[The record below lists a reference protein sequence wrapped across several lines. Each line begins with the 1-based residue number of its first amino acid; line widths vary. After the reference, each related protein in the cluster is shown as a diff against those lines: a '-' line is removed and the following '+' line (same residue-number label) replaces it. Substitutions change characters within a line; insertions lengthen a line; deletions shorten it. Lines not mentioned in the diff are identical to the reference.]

1 LGAGSKGAPI
11 GVFAP
16 IIRPFETRKH
26 KREKNMRATEL
37 RPGLGVKMDGKLFV
51 ITNFEHR
58 TPGNLRAFIQ
68 VKIRN
73 VITGQIIEKRL
84 SSSDDVEVIDLDRRE
99 MEYLYSDST
108 GATFMDTENYEQI
121 VLSESLL
128 GDALKF
134 LRPNSN
140 CVVLLHDGNP
150 VTLEMPAAVELTVKD
165 CPPEVKGATVTNQTK
180 DAIMETGLVVR
191 VPAFIKSGETL
202 KISTA
207 DGSYLSRA

>member
-1 LGAGSKGAPI
+1 
-11 GVFAP
+11 
-16 IIRPFETRKH
+16 
-26 KREKNMRATEL
+26 MRATEL

-99 MEYLYSDST
+99 MEYLYSDSS
-108 GATFMDTENYEQI
+108 GATFMDTENYEQM
-121 VLSESLL
+121 VLTESLL
-128 GDALKF
+128 GDALKY

-180 DAIMETGLVVR
+180 DATMETGLVVR